1 MGWDGTLP
9 PPIYVYII
17 CTRTLLHNPIQTH
30 KQRFGGPFPSSS
42 NLRSPYAKLN
52 DPFAFCLLPLGSTI
66 SLIVVTCASATA
78 HSTNGPQVWPNFLF
92 LTKIF
97 IYNNNTWDVYFI
109 FFKKNLISYH
119 RIWNLFMIPKQN
131 HLLFFLLFYFG
142 TFLFTCGTYL
152 FIKKW

>member
-52 DPFAFCLLPLGSTI
+52 DPFAFCLSPLGSTI
-66 SLIVVTCASATA
+66 FLIVVTCTTATA
-78 HSTNGPQVWPNFLF
+78 HSTNGPQVWAQFFLF

-97 IYNNNTWDVYFI
+97 IYKNTWDVYFI
-109 FFKKNLISYH
+109 FKKINKL
-119 RIWNLFMIPKQN
+119 IWNLFMKSKN
-131 HLLFFLLFYFG
+131 NYLLFFILFYFG

-152 FIKKW
+152 FIKKMIA